1 MHILEKKIRDA
12 AAAGR
17 YAVIP
22 FLTAGYPDEDA
33 FWKSLAD
40 LDQAGADV
48 IEIGVPFSDP
58 VADGPVVEEASRQ
71 VLADGWTVA
80 RILEGLKMRREIFGA
95 GEVYPVLYAR
105 IAVAPTLGGAAGN
118 IVWPYLADNL
128 GGFDAVFGGAMLL
141 IAIVLACALA
151 ALRWKA

>member
-12 AAAGR
+12 AQAGR

-71 VLADGWTVA
+71 VLAEGWTVA

-95 GEVYPVLYAR
+95 
-105 IAVAPTLGGAAGN
+105 
-118 IVWPYLADNL
+118 
-128 GGFDAVFGGAMLL
+128 
-141 IAIVLACALA
+141 AIVLMGYMNPFEQYGFEPSCRICLSRRLPPTARPSGPRAWPSLPWSAPTPPRSACGSMP
-151 ALRWKA
+151 R